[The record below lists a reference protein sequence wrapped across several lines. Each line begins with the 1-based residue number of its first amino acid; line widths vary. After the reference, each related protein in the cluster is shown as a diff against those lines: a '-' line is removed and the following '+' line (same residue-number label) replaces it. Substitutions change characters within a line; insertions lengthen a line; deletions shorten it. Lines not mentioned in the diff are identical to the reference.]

1 MLSKTQKKFSFLLR
15 VKNNCRHKSVAPPLT
30 VSGAGTG
37 HDGQRQDARADI
49 PLTVRNRRKD
59 SLDLSFEVIFQKIF
73 YWSQETFFERQNID
87 HSHFHSVFFAF
98 MQLKLLFM
106 NTC

>member
-1 MLSKTQKKFSFLLR
+1 MLKNFSFLLR
-15 VKNNCRHKSVAPPLT
+15 VKTNCRHKSVAPPLT
-30 VSGAGTG
+30 VSGAGAG
-37 HDGQRQDARADI
+37 HNGHGRGQDGHADI
-49 PLTVRNRRKD
+49 PLTLRNRRKD
-59 SLDLSFEVIFQKIF
+59 RLDLSFEVIFQKIF
-73 YWSQETFFERQNID
+73 YRPQETFFERQNID